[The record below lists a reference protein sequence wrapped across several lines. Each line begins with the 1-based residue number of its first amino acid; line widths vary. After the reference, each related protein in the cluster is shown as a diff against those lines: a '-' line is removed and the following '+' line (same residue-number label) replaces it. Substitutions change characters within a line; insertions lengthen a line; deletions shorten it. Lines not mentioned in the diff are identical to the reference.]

1 MKPEAD
7 SMRAEVQALMYDSM
21 GADQIFPLN

>member
-7 SMRAEVQALMYDSM
+7 RMRADVQALMYDSM